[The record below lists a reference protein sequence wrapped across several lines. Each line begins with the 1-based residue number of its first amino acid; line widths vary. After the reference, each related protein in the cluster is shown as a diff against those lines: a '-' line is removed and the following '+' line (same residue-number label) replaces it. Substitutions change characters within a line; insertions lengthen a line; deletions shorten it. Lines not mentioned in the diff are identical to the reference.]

1 MIGFEE
7 VEDAPLTARFHREA
21 LEQIVQSV
29 EERVYCAVLGPRLC
43 GKTLLLHYIEK
54 NLAPLLGWTCFFVN
68 LLDLRLTTQGA
79 FFADLIRL
87 TAQRL
92 TAITGKPLPV
102 PEESVASSAVYRAF
116 LSESLEIIQR
126 DVVIIF
132 DPLDALPTDLVQA
145 LLTSLRASY
154 MDQQMMENQVTV
166 IVSGALSLATLAV
179 GESSPFRGICRR
191 VFVGDLSGSASQAL
205 IQELFSEEGISTTD
219 SAVQKLL
226 EAASGDVFLMRKISQ
241 LCSQQVRSRSNGLL
255 HSRDVTTITNR
266 FLRGDVFQYAPLT
279 EAVRLIE
286 DNPDLLM
293 CILKLLEQESVKRAD
308 LPLPLSPDLD
318 PLFLTGV
325 VERDDGDCYRLQN
338 LIYRRYLEKHFHP
351 GRVGHVLAM
360 TGRWDEALDYL
371 EASVLQGNRQSRA
384 DLLPATINSMYASQ
398 DLLQAVHF
406 LRRGLTAAFNVSDA
420 RVWFSPPQEKFLRLI
435 SPMGSISEGETWM
448 NQQIAVSADRLEAR
462 SFRSRVPLRGQEE
475 EQHLV
480 QALPL
485 MIPGSPPVGVVTIY
499 ADPLND
505 VIGEQRERD
514 LQLVGFLNQAARALQ
529 AVNLRRQEL
538 VLAGRVQAS
547 LLPDAPPEVTGWQ
560 IAATWRPARETS
572 GDFYDFVTLPGGKI
586 GIVIADVVDK
596 GMGAALLMALSRTL
610 IRTYAEDYPDQ
621 PEYLLR
627 VANAR
632 IISDIRSGLFVTMF
646 YGILDPQTGSLTYCN
661 AGHPPPFIISH
672 EEGEILERLGTTGM
686 PLGISSDTDWKPST
700 VQIPAGAVL
709 LLYTDGILDAQN
721 QQQEFFGIDQMLEVV
736 RSQVECSA
744 QAIQEELISQ
754 VFAFA
759 GSEPQLDDIA
769 MIVFVRDL

>member
-92 TAITGKPLPV
+92 EALTGVTLPV
-102 PEESVASSAVYRAF
+102 PAEGAASSAVFRAF
-116 LSESLEIIQR
+116 LSESLEAIQR

-191 VFVGDLSGSASQAL
+191 VFVGDLSRSASQAL
-205 IQELFSEEGISTTD
+205 IQELFTEEQVSVTD

-241 LCSQQVRSRSNGLL
+241 LCSQQVRARSNGLL
-255 HSRDVTTITNR
+255 HSRDVTTVTSR
-266 FLRGDVFQYAPLT
+266 FLREDVFQYAPLV

-293 CILKLLEQESVKRAD
+293 CILKLLEQENVKRAD

-325 VERDDGDCYRLQN
+325 VERDEGDCYRLQN
-338 LIYRRYLEKHFHP
+338 LIYRRYLEGHFHP

-360 TGRWDEALDYL
+360 TGRWDEAIDYL

-398 DLLQAVHF
+398 DLSQAVHF

-420 RVWFSPPQEKFLRLI
+420 RVWFSPPQEKYLRLI
-435 SPMGSISEGETWM
+435 HPLGSAPEGESWL
-448 NQQIAVSADRLEAR
+448 NQQIPTSADQLEAR

-475 EQHLV
+475 EQRLV
-480 QALPL
+480 QAMPL

-499 ADPLND
+499 AEQTAD
-505 VIGEQRERD
+505 VMGEQRERD
-514 LQLVGFLNQAARALQ
+514 LQLAGFLNQAARALQ

-538 VLAGRVQAS
+538 ALAGRVQAS
-547 LLPDAPPEVTGWQ
+547 LLPYAPPEVPGWQ
-560 IAATWRPARETS
+560 IAAAWKPARETS
-572 GDFYDFVTLPGGKI
+572 GDFYDFVALPGGKI

-632 IISDIRSGLFVTMF
+632 IISDIRSGLFVTLF
-646 YGILDPQTGSLTYCN
+646 YGILDPQSGNLTYCN
-661 AGHPPPFIISH
+661 AGHPPPFVISY
-672 EEGEILERLGTTGM
+672 EEGDILERLSSTGM
-686 PLGISSDTDWKPST
+686 PLGISSDTNWKPAT
-700 VQIPAGAVL
+700 VQVPAGAVL

-744 QAIQEELISQ
+744 QAIQEELISR

-759 GSEPQLDDIA
+759 GGEPQVDDIA
-769 MIVFVRDL
+769 LVVLVRDR

>member
-68 LLDLRLTTQGA
+68 LVDLRLTTQGA

-92 TAITGKPLPV
+92 TALTGSPLPV
-102 PEESVASSAVYRAF
+102 PEESVASSAVFRAF
-116 LSESLEIIQR
+116 LSESLETIQR

-154 MDQQMMENQVTV
+154 MDQQMLEHQVTV

-191 VFVGDLSGSASQAL
+191 VFVGDLSKSASQAL
-205 IQELFSEEGISTTD
+205 IQELFAEEVISTTN

-241 LCSQQVRSRSNGLL
+241 LCSQLVRSRSNGLL
-255 HSRDVTTITNR
+255 HSRDVTTVTNR
-266 FLRGDVFQYAPLT
+266 FLREDVFQYAPLT

-293 CILKLLEQESVKRAD
+293 CILLLIERESVKRSD

-325 VERDDGDCYRLQN
+325 IERDGGDCYRLQN
-338 LIYRRYLEKHFHP
+338 LIYRRYLESHFHP

-371 EASVLQGNRQSRA
+371 EASVLQGNRQSRG

-398 DLLQAVHF
+398 DLAQAVHF
-406 LRRGLTAAFNVSDA
+406 LRRGLMAAFNVSDS
-420 RVWFSPPQEKFLRLI
+420 RVWFSPPQEKYLRLV
-435 SPMGSISEGETWM
+435 SPMGNLSDGESWS
-448 NQQIAVSADRLEAR
+448 NQQIAINADRLEAR

-475 EQHLV
+475 ELRLV
-480 QALPL
+480 QAMPL

-499 ADPLND
+499 ADQMND

-514 LQLVGFLNQAARALQ
+514 LQLVGFLKPGGAR
-529 AVNLRRQEL
+529 
-538 VLAGRVQAS
+538 LAGGQFA
-547 LLPDAPPEVTGWQ
+547 
-560 IAATWRPARETS
+560 
-572 GDFYDFVTLPGGKI
+572 
-586 GIVIADVVDK
+586 
-596 GMGAALLMALSRTL
+596 
-610 IRTYAEDYPDQ
+610 
-621 PEYLLR
+621 
-627 VANAR
+627 
-632 IISDIRSGLFVTMF
+632 
-646 YGILDPQTGSLTYCN
+646 
-661 AGHPPPFIISH
+661 
-672 EEGEILERLGTTGM
+672 
-686 PLGISSDTDWKPST
+686 
-700 VQIPAGAVL
+700 PAGAGV
-709 LLYTDGILDAQN
+709 GRQGA
-721 QQQEFFGIDQMLEVV
+721 
-736 RSQVECSA
+736 SQLAPRCA
-744 QAIQEELISQ
+744 
-754 VFAFA
+754 A
-759 GSEPQLDDIA
+759 GSPRLADRCHLEACP
-769 MIVFVRDL
+769 RDLGRFL